1 MNTNREQLIN
11 ELAKLHDD
19 IDQCIGDIVDS
30 RVKKDHQAEGKAL
43 FRMEGLMVATLQDLE
58 CTIDHLK
65 LKQNEESQYS
75 DFKELKSSELTGNF
89 KPLDMEIVKTGDKI
103 VIYDVNPNKAN
114 HLTHPVGLVAEALI
128 DTRNGRAGSRY
139 GNGYIIKCR
148 VAAKFKSS
156 SRQYQN
162 IWLNSNDYKW
172 KQCPYEW
179 PLSLYNED
187 KREIGDHKRPYE
199 NLQTISEDT
208 L

>member
-11 ELAKLHDD
+11 ELAKLYDD

-30 RVKKDHQAEGKAL
+30 RLKKDTQAEGKAL
-43 FRMEGLMVATLQDLE
+43 FRMEGLMVATVQDLICAIDYLESEQKKEPE
-58 CTIDHLK
+58 CAHIKILK
-65 LKQNEESQYS
+65 ASE
-75 DFKELKSSELTGNF
+75 FKHNF
-89 KPLDMEIVKTGDKI
+89 KPLDMEIVKAGDKI
-103 VIYDVNPNKAN
+103 LIYDANPNKAK

-148 VAAKFKSS
+148 VAAKFKYSD
-156 SRQYQN
+156 RKYQN

-172 KQCPYEW
+172 RKCPDDT
-179 PLSLYNED
+179 PLSFYNED
-187 KREIGDHKRPYE
+187 KREIGDRKRPYE
-199 NLQTISEDT
+199 RLIPI

>member
-1 MNTNREQLIN
+1 MTTNREQLIN

-30 RVKKDHQAEGKAL
+30 RIKKDHQAEGKAL
-43 FRMEGLMVATLQDLE
+43 FRMEGLMVATMQDLG
-58 CTIDHLK
+58 CAIDYLK
-65 LKQNEESQYS
+65 LKHNEYVEHY
-75 DFKELKSSELTGNF
+75 DHKILKDSELTYNF
-89 KPLDMEIVKTGDKI
+89 NHIDAEIVKAGDKI
-103 VIYDVNPNKAN
+103 VIYDINPNKAN

-128 DTRNGRAGSRY
+128 DTRNGRDGSRY

-156 SRQYQN
+156 DRKYQN

-172 KQCPYEW
+172 RKCPDDT
-179 PLSLYNED
+179 PLSFYNED
-187 KREIGDHKRPYE
+187 NREIGDHKRPYE
-199 NLQTISEDT
+199 NLQAISEDT

>member
-1 MNTNREQLIN
+1 MTTNRKQLIN
-11 ELAKLHDD
+11 ELAKLHND

-30 RVKKDHQAEGKAL
+30 RLKKDHHAEGKAI
-43 FRMEGLMVATLQDLE
+43 FRMEGLMVATVQDLG
-58 CTIDHLK
+58 CTIDYLK
-65 LKQNEESQYS
+65 LKHNEDVERS
-75 DFKELKSSELTGNF
+75 DHKILKDSELTYNF
-89 KPLDMEIVKTGDKI
+89 NPIDAEIVKAGDKI
-103 VIYDVNPNKAN
+103 VIYDINPNKAN

-156 SRQYQN
+156 DRKYQN

-172 KQCPYEW
+172 RKCPDDT
-179 PLSLYNED
+179 PLSFYNED

-199 NLQTISEDT
+199 NLQAISEDT
-208 L
+208 I

>member
-1 MNTNREQLIN
+1 MTTNREQLIN

-30 RVKKDHQAEGKAL
+30 RLKKDHQAEGKAL
-43 FRMEGLMVATLQDLE
+43 FRMEGLMVATMQDLG
-58 CTIDHLK
+58 CAIDYLK
-65 LKQNEESQYS
+65 LKHNEDVEHS
-75 DFKELKSSELTGNF
+75 DHKILKDSELTYNF
-89 KPLDMEIVKTGDKI
+89 KPTDVEIVKAGDKI
-103 VIYDVNPNKAN
+103 VIYDINPNKAN

-148 VAAKFKSS
+148 VAAKFKYSD
-156 SRQYQN
+156 RKYQN

-172 KQCPYEW
+172 RKCPDDT
-179 PLSLYNED
+179 PLSFYNED
-187 KREIGDHKRPYE
+187 NREIGDHKRPYE
-199 NLQTISEDT
+199 NLQAISEDT

>member
-11 ELAKLHDD
+11 ELAKLYDD

-30 RVKKDHQAEGKAL
+30 RLKKDHHAEGKAI

-58 CTIDHLK
+58 CTIDYLK
-65 LKQNEESQYS
+65 LKHNEDVERS
-75 DFKELKSSELTGNF
+75 DHKILKDSELTYNF
-89 KPLDMEIVKTGDKI
+89 NPIDAEIVKAGDKI
-103 VIYDVNPNKAN
+103 VIYDINPNKAN

-156 SRQYQN
+156 DRKYQN

-172 KQCPYEW
+172 RKCPDDT
-179 PLSLYNED
+179 PLSFYNED

-199 NLQTISEDT
+199 NLQAISEDT
-208 L
+208 I

>member
-11 ELAKLHDD
+11 ELAKLRDD

-30 RVKKDHQAEGKAL
+30 RLKKDYQAEGKAL
-43 FRMEGLMVATLQDLE
+43 FRMEGLMVATVQGLGCAIDYLE
-58 CTIDHLK
+58 SEQKEEPQCAHIKILK
-65 LKQNEESQYS
+65 ASE
-75 DFKELKSSELTGNF
+75 FKHNF
-89 KPLDMEIVKTGDKI
+89 KPLDMEIVKAGDKI
-103 VIYDVNPNKAN
+103 LIYDVNPNKAK

-128 DTRNGRAGSRY
+128 DTRNGRTGSRY

-156 SRQYQN
+156 DRKYQN

-172 KQCPYEW
+172 RKCPDDT
-179 PLSLYNED
+179 PLSFYNED
-187 KREIGDHKRPYE
+187 KREIGDQKRPYE
-199 NLQTISEDT
+199 NLQTISEDI

>member
-11 ELAKLHDD
+11 ELAKLYDD

-30 RVKKDHQAEGKAL
+30 RLKKDHHAEGKAI
-43 FRMEGLMVATLQDLE
+43 FRMEGLMVATVQDLG
-58 CTIDHLK
+58 CTIDYLK
-65 LKQNEESQYS
+65 LKHNEDVERS
-75 DFKELKSSELTGNF
+75 DHKILKDSELTYNF
-89 KPLDMEIVKTGDKI
+89 NPIDAEIVKAGDKI
-103 VIYDVNPNKAN
+103 VIYDINPNKAN
-114 HLTHPVGLVAEALI
+114 YLTHPVGLVAEALI

-156 SRQYQN
+156 ERKYQN

-172 KQCPYEW
+172 RKCPDDT
-179 PLSLYNED
+179 PLSFYNED

-199 NLQTISEDT
+199 NLQAISEDT
-208 L
+208 I

>member
-11 ELAKLHDD
+11 EFAKLHDD

-30 RVKKDHQAEGKAL
+30 RLKKDRQAEGKAI
-43 FRMEGLMVATLQDLE
+43 FRMEHLMVVTLQDLG
-58 CTIDHLK
+58 CAIDYLGR
-65 LKQNEESQYS
+65 KQNDELQCS
-75 DFKELKSSELTGNF
+75 DFKELKASDLTGNF
-89 KPLDMEIVKTGDKI
+89 KPMDMEIVKTGDKI
-103 VIYDVNPNKAN
+103 VIYDVNPNKAK

-148 VAAKFKSS
+148 VAAKFKYSD
-156 SRQYQN
+156 RKYQN

-172 KQCPYEW
+172 RKCPDDT
-179 PLSLYNED
+179 PLSFYNED
-187 KREIGDHKRPYE
+187 KREIGDHNRPYE

>member
-1 MNTNREQLIN
+1 
-11 ELAKLHDD
+11 
-19 IDQCIGDIVDS
+19 
-30 RVKKDHQAEGKAL
+30 
-43 FRMEGLMVATLQDLE
+43 
-58 CTIDHLK
+58 
-65 LKQNEESQYS
+65 
-75 DFKELKSSELTGNF
+75 
-89 KPLDMEIVKTGDKI
+89 MEIVKTGDKI

-156 SRQYQN
+156 DRKYQN

-172 KQCPYEW
+172 RKCPDDT
-179 PLSLYNED
+179 PLSFYNED
-187 KREIGDHKRPYE
+187 NREIGDHKRPYE

>member
-1 MNTNREQLIN
+1 MTTNREQLIN
-11 ELAKLHDD
+11 ELAKLRDD

-30 RVKKDHQAEGKAL
+30 RIKKDHQAEGKAI
-43 FRMEGLMVATLQDLE
+43 FRMEGLMVATVQDLG
-58 CTIDHLK
+58 CTIDYLK
-65 LKQNEESQYS
+65 LKHNEDVERSYH
-75 DFKELKSSELTGNF
+75 KILKDSELTYNF
-89 KPLDMEIVKTGDKI
+89 NPIDAEIVKAGDKI
-103 VIYDVNPNKAN
+103 VIYDINPNKAN

-128 DTRNGRAGSRY
+128 DTRNGRDGSRY

-156 SRQYQN
+156 DRKYQN

-172 KQCPYEW
+172 RKCPDDT
-179 PLSLYNED
+179 PLSFYNED

-199 NLQTISEDT
+199 NLQAISEDT

>member
-11 ELAKLHDD
+11 ELAKLYDD

-30 RVKKDHQAEGKAL
+30 RIKKDHQAEGKAI
-43 FRMEGLMVATLQDLE
+43 FRMEGLMVATVQDLG
-58 CTIDHLK
+58 CAIDYLK
-65 LKQNEESQYS
+65 LKHNEDVEHY
-75 DFKELKSSELTGNF
+75 DHKILKDSKLMYNF
-89 KPLDMEIVKTGDKI
+89 NPIDAEIVKAGDKI
-103 VIYDVNPNKAN
+103 VIYDINPNKAN
-114 HLTHPVGLVAEALI
+114 HLTHPVGLVAEALT
-128 DTRNGRAGSRY
+128 DTRNGRAGGRY

-156 SRQYQN
+156 DRKYQN

-172 KQCPYEW
+172 RKCPDDT
-179 PLSLYNED
+179 PLSFYNEY

-199 NLQTISEDT
+199 NLQAISEGI

>member
-11 ELAKLHDD
+11 ELAKLYDD

-30 RVKKDHQAEGKAL
+30 RLKKDTQAEGKAL
-43 FRMEGLMVATLQDLE
+43 FRMEGLMVATVQDLI
-58 CTIDHLK
+58 CAIDYLESEQKKEPEYAHIKILK
-65 LKQNEESQYS
+65 ASE
-75 DFKELKSSELTGNF
+75 FKHNF
-89 KPLDMEIVKTGDKI
+89 KPLDMEIVKAGDKI
-103 VIYDVNPNKAN
+103 LIYDANPNKAK

-148 VAAKFKSS
+148 VAAKFKYSD
-156 SRQYQN
+156 RKYQN

-172 KQCPYEW
+172 RKCPDDT
-179 PLSLYNED
+179 PLSFYNED
-187 KREIGDHKRPYE
+187 KREIGDRKRPYE
-199 NLQTISEDT
+199 RLIPI

>member
-11 ELAKLHDD
+11 ELAKLYDD

-30 RVKKDHQAEGKAL
+30 RIKKDHQAEGKAL
-43 FRMEGLMVATLQDLE
+43 FRMEGLMVATVQDLG
-58 CTIDHLK
+58 CTIDYLK
-65 LKQNEESQYS
+65 LKHNEDVERS
-75 DFKELKSSELTGNF
+75 DHKILKDSELTYNF
-89 KPLDMEIVKTGDKI
+89 NPIDAEIVKAGDKI
-103 VIYDVNPNKAN
+103 VIYDINPNKAN

-156 SRQYQN
+156 DRKYQN

-172 KQCPYEW
+172 RKCPDDT
-179 PLSLYNED
+179 PLSFYNED
-187 KREIGDHKRPYE
+187 NREIGDRKRPYE
-199 NLQTISEDT
+199 NLQAISEDT